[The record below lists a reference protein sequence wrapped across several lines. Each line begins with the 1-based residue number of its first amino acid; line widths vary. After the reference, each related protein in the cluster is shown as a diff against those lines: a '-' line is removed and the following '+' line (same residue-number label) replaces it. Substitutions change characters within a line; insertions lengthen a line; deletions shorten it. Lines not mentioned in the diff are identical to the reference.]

1 MSNCGIITTPA
12 EDLCVYLH
20 MNAGIDSVKPML
32 LFCKV
37 QGARSPARDNAG
49 WGSICQTYGNLIG
62 CGRIGAVVNLY
73 NRMRDLDTDQGT
85 YVIDEEWNIVKR
97 IDAPKGE
104 RDPGE
109 DEMMWMI
116 EEFDRNLPE
125 RDRLPLEYYR
135 YAVQGRFPEM
145 SYEEIGYIRRRNS
158 TATSGMKKDIRE
170 LFRPADGFL

>member
-1 MSNCGIITTPA
+1 MSNCGIITTSA
-12 EDLCVYLH
+12 KDLCVYLH
-20 MNAGIDSVKPML
+20 MNAKIDSVNP
-32 LFCKV
+32 CSYS
-37 QGARSPARDNAG
+37 ARSRAPRVPPETIRAG
-49 WGSICQTYGNLIG
+49 AASSAYGNLIG

-85 YVIDEEWNIVKR
+85 YVIDEEWNIVER

-104 RDPGE
+104 RDPSEG
-109 DEMMWMI
+109 EMMWMI

-125 RDRLPLEYYR
+125 RDRLPLKYYR